1 MGSPS
6 AREHARSDT
15 DKMIRATE
23 RDFTMRTQ
31 ALSALRRLTRHAA
44 AACLAA
50 ASFATP
56 AAANFDTIAEAA
68 YVMDLNTGATLLD
81 KNADE
86 PRPPA
91 SMSKLITL
99 NMLFE
104 AIEAGQIALD
114 DSFSVSSRARN
125 MGGSRMF
132 LDEGDRPTVEELIR
146 GIAVLSGND
155 ATVTVAEGL
164 AGSEAHFATQAT
176 QRARELGLEN
186 TTIANASGWP
196 HPDHRMS
203 MRDLAILSAR
213 LIEEFPQYYGYLSEP
228 EWSYGGI
235 TQPNRLPLLDEG
247 VGLDGLKTG
256 FTSEAGYALAGSAEQ
271 GDRRIVFVIG
281 GLESEQERVEEAER
295 IINWA
300 FRQFRERTLVEPGTR
315 LGSADVW
322 MGQADSVGL
331 VVEDRVHALLPI
343 RVQDAIAA
351 ELRHE
356 GPVEAPV
363 AAGARIGELVIEI
376 PDMETLRVP
385 LVAEHAVERGG
396 FVVRLRT
403 AAELLTRRLMREAAD
418 L

>member
-1 MGSPS
+1 
-6 AREHARSDT
+6 
-15 DKMIRATE
+15 
-23 RDFTMRTQ
+23 MRTH
-31 ALSALRRLTRHAA
+31 ALPALRRLTRHAA

-50 ASFATP
+50 ASFAAP
-56 AAANFDTIAEAA
+56 AAASFDTIAEAA

-104 AIEAGQIALD
+104 ASESGQVALD
-114 DSFSVSSRARN
+114 DRFSVSSRARN

-176 QRARELGLEN
+176 QRAHELGLEN

-196 HPDHRMS
+196 DPEHRMS
-203 MRDLAILSAR
+203 MRDLAILSTR
-213 LIEEFPQYYGYLSEP
+213 LIEEFPQYYDYLSEP

-247 VGLDGLKTG
+247 LGLDGLKTG

-281 GLESEQERVEEAER
+281 GLESEQDRVEEAER

-300 FRQFRERTLVEPGTR
+300 FRQFRERTLIEPGTR

-322 MGQADSVGL
+322 MGQGDSVGL
-331 VVEDRVHALLPI
+331 VVEDAVHALLPI
-343 RVQDAIAA
+343 RVQDAITA
-351 ELRHE
+351 ELVHE

-376 PDMETLRVP
+376 PEMETLRVP

-396 FVVRLRT
+396 FGVRLRT
-403 AAELLTRRLMREAAD
+403 AAELLTRRIMREAAD